1 MWLNMQLSGTA
12 VLGPAF
18 AWLAGLPLGPYKA
31 KWPLANITRKPYIS
45 PRAQVACPDIVFG
58 RGCFI
63 DDYVTVYA
71 GLGQGRVILGNR
83 VHLNRGTIVE
93 VGLGGQVSIGDDTH
107 IQSYCSLSGYMGGI
121 RIGARSLVAPGCGLY
136 PYQHGHDDLMR
147 PMAQQGLTSQGDIVM
162 DDDVWLGTGVKV
174 LEGVHIGHGAIVAAG
189 AVVIS
194 DIPAYAVA
202 VGVPARVV
210 RFRGQV
216 SVPDRE
222 RVPNEEC
229 G

>member
-1 MWLNMQLSGTA
+1 MQLSSA
-12 VLGPAF
+12 PALGPTF

-45 PRAQVACPDIVFG
+45 PRAQVACPDIEYG
-58 RGCFI
+58 QGCFV

-71 GLGQGRVILGNR
+71 GYGEGRVTLENR

-93 VGLGGQVSIGDDTH
+93 VGLGGWVSIGDDTH

-136 PYQHGHDDLMR
+136 PYQHGHDDLVR

-162 DDDVWLGTGVKV
+162 EDDVWLGTGVKV

-189 AVVIS
+189 AVVTG

-202 VGVPARVV
+202 AGVPARVM
-210 RFRGQV
+210 RYRNENSLPGGK
-216 SVPDRE
+216 
-222 RVPNEEC
+222 RVPHEEHA
-229 G
+229 